1 MYYIPSPPSWSS
13 ALEIGPLTIHV
24 YAIAIL
30 FGVAVAVY
38 FGDKRFY
45 LRGGEKGTVLDT
57 AIWIVPISVI
67 GARLYHCISNWDQ
80 YFPPN
85 GDLLSV
91 LRIWEGGLAIIG
103 GVLAGALSTY
113 IFLKYFRH
121 ARLGPFA
128 DSIAPFIALAQ
139 VFGRIGNY
147 FNQELFGSPTTLP
160 WGLKID
166 EAHIP
171 SGYETNTLFHPT
183 FLYEQILNLIA
194 FAVLLQIDKKKRLR
208 SGQLF
213 ALYMIFYGTIRF
225 ILEFVRIDKAY
236 VFLGIR
242 FNGWA
247 ALIVV
252 IVGIAVY
259 IYCGR
264 KGANTFYS
272 STEQAAFVL
281 YDEKN
286 RQTLIDTST
295 YFDKEKIINIEP
307 NVEKHSENIINQ

>member
-13 ALEIGPLTIHV
+13 VIEIGPFSIHV
-24 YAIAIL
+24 YALAIL
-30 FGVAVAVY
+30 FGIALAVY

-67 GARLYHCISNWDQ
+67 GARLYHCISNWNQ

-85 GDLLSV
+85 GDFFSIF
-91 LRIWEGGLAIIG
+91 RIWEGGLAIIG
-103 GVLAGALSTY
+103 GVSFGALSAY
-113 IFLKYFRH
+113 IFLKYFRNV
-121 ARLGPFA
+121 RLGPFA
-128 DSIAPFIALAQ
+128 DSIAPYIALAQ

-147 FNQELFGSPTTLP
+147 FNQELFGLPTTLP
-160 WGLKID
+160 WGLKVD
-166 EAHIP
+166 SAHTP
-171 SGYETNTLFHPT
+171 SEYPYGTLFHPT

-194 FAVLLQIDKKKRLR
+194 FSVLLFIDKKKQLR

-213 ALYMIFYGTIRF
+213 CLYMIFYGCIRF
-225 ILEFVRIDKAY
+225 VLEFIRIDKAY
-236 VFLGIR
+236 VLLGIR

-252 IVGIAVY
+252 IVGIVAY

-264 KGANTFYS
+264 RAKTTFYS
-272 STEQAAFVL
+272 KEEQSAFIL

-286 RQTLIDTST
+286 RESLIDVASVT
-295 YFDKEKIINIEP
+295 NIHK
-307 NVEKHSENIINQ
+307 NDSKD